1 MCAAEIRKKSMD
13 ELINWNQDLIIKQA
27 VKARVGAGRLVQSLA
42 PTVLQWPPKKA
53 GSSGP

>member
-1 MCAAEIRKKSMD
+1 MD